1 MTSVEN
7 TPHLRSSEPSATEA
21 IDFQKSRAMR
31 KTQEKLISWTND
43 QFSMIKNARSSVER
57 QWYLNLA
64 FFFGKQYVV
73 AKSTRVG
80 GVQTTKLFTPPA
92 PWWRV
97 RPVIN
102 RIMPTILKDLATL
115 TGNKPTA
122 IVVPASA
129 EETDMYAAMA
139 GEQIWQSQYD
149 TKKLKATFRR
159 AMWWTLNCGTGYVK
173 TVWNEAKQDITYAHE
188 TPFHVY
194 VPDFRAED
202 VEDQPFLI
210 HAQLRSEEYVKAN
223 FKDMVHPGGNLSN
236 AKEILDPSFLNILD
250 ADQLERQ
257 HNTLV
262 LEVWVKPGLMSD
274 FPSGLFMTIV
284 GSTIVQAGEGWP
296 FQHGEFPFAK
306 FDYIPSGKYYGMSL
320 TETLIPL
327 QKEYNRTR
335 GQIIESKN
343 LMAKPKLLYPRGSI
357 DMSKITTEPGQGI
370 PYTPGFEKPTP
381 LPMQDLPAYVLQELD
396 RILID
401 WQDIAGQH
409 EVSKGQVPTGV
420 TAATAISFLQER
432 DESQL
437 SATFDSMEDGIGKV
451 ARHTL
456 SHANEFWDQPRLV
469 KITGTDGSFDAMSF
483 SGADLKD
490 NTDIRIENGSALP
503 QSKAAK
509 QALILDLMKMGFVK
523 PDKGLEVMDI
533 GGINKIYDQVQVD
546 KRAAQRENL
555 RMSKMTEELYQQFL
569 EQNPPE
575 VDPMTGQPGP
585 PPLPVKVN
593 TWDNHELHVE
603 VHNNFRKGQTF
614 ETLPDFIRAMFE
626 QHVQD
631 HIKALGIEQ
640 VTNNPLL
647 AAGIPPG
654 ILSMTQPPGAEGQPP
669 GPAGPPQGPPEQQ
682 EQLPP
687 GPEPMPEGV
696 M

>member
-1 MTSVEN
+1 MTA
-7 TPHLRSSEPSATEA
+7 PAPAPSETAPKSRKPDPSASQA
-21 IDFQKSRAMR
+21 IDFEKSKALR
-31 KTQEKLISWTND
+31 KTQEKLISWVNEQYST
-43 QFSMIKNARSSVER
+43 IKNARSQVER

-73 AKSTRVG
+73 AKTTRVG
-80 GVQTTKLFTPPA
+80 GQQTTKLFTPPA
-92 PWWRV
+92 PWYRA

-102 RIMPTILKDLATL
+102 RIQPTILKDLATL

-122 IVVPASA
+122 VVVPASA

-149 TKKLKATFRR
+149 TKKVKAVIRR
-159 AMWWTLNCGTGYVK
+159 AMWWTLNCGTGFIK
-173 TVWNEAKQDITYAHE
+173 DVWDDSTEDVRYMHE
-188 TPFHVY
+188 TPFHVF
-194 VPDFRAED
+194 VPDFRTEEL
-202 VEDQPFLI
+202 EDQPFLI
-210 HAQLRSEEYVKAN
+210 HAQLRSEDYVRN
-223 FKDMVHPGGNLSN
+223 TFKNVIHPGGNLQNSR
-236 AKEILDPSFLNILD
+236 EILDPSFLNILNTET
-250 ADQLERQ
+250 LEKQ
-257 HNTLV
+257 HSTLI
-262 LEVWVKPGLMSD
+262 LEVWVKPGVIPD
-274 FPSGLFMTIV
+274 FPDGIFLTIV

-296 FQHGEFPFAK
+296 FQHGEFPFSK
-306 FDYIPSGKYYGMSL
+306 FDYIPSGKFYGMSL

-343 LMAKPKLLYPRGSI
+343 LMAKPKLLYARGSV

-370 PYTPGFEKPTP
+370 PYTPGFDKPTP

-437 SATFDSMEDGIGKV
+437 SSTFDSMEEGIGKV

-456 SHANEFWDQPRLV
+456 SHANQFWDQPRLV
-469 KITGTDGSFDAMSF
+469 KIIGTDGSFDAMSF
-483 SGADLKD
+483 KGSDLKD
-490 NTDIRIENGSALP
+490 NTDIRIESGSALP

-509 QALILDLMKMGFVK
+509 QALILDLMKMGFIK
-523 PDKGLEVMDI
+523 ADKGLEVMDI
-533 GGINKIYDQVQVD
+533 GGINKVYEQVQTD

-555 RMSKMTEELYQQFL
+555 KMSKMTEELYQQFL
-569 EQNPPE
+569 QINPPQ
-575 VDPMTGQPGP
+575 VDPVTQQPIMT
-585 PPLPVKVN
+585 LPVPVN
-593 TWDNHELHVE
+593 TWDNHEMHVD

-614 ETLPDFIRAMFE
+614 ENLPPFIKAMFE

-640 VTNNPLL
+640 VTNNPML
-647 AAGIPPG
+647 AAGIPPEVA
-654 ILSMTQPPGAEGQPP
+654 SMSQPPGSEGEPTGAESG
-669 GPAGPPQGPPEQQ
+669 GM
-682 EQLPP
+682 PP
-687 GPEPMPEGV
+687 GPEPMPEGI
-696 M
+696 MPNG